1 MRAFRLLLLFVAA
14 SLVIS
19 EPAEARDIATFSIV
33 ARDPQTQ
40 ELGVAVA
47 SRFFSVGSVVPYAQA
62 GVGAIATQAN
72 ANVTFG
78 PRGLELLAR
87 KATAQQTLEILL
99 RGDSGNGVGAR
110 QVGIVAADGSSVT
123 HTGPNCNAWAGGR
136 SGPNYAVQGNILAGE
151 EVVKAMEKAFLETRG
166 TLARRMYAAL
176 VAGDAAGG
184 DSRGKQSA
192 ALVVVKE
199 GAGFNGGS
207 DRAIDIRVDDH
218 AEPFRELGRL
228 LDYAEMNYAWNQ
240 SWTAFT
246 QKRYAEALA
255 LHERAVPLAP
265 ENPELLYDLAVIR
278 LAAGKPAEALVALE
292 KALRLNPK
300 LKKQAAVDKD
310 LDALRGDAAF
320 QALIK

>member
-1 MRAFRLLLLFVAA
+1 MRVRLLLLLFVAA
-14 SLVIS
+14 SL
-19 EPAEARDIATFSIV
+19 PGTTAAARDVATFSIV

-62 GVGAIATQAN
+62 GAGAVATQAN

-78 PRGLELLAR
+78 PRGMELLER
-87 KATAQQTLEILL
+87 KASAKETLEILL
-99 RGDSGNGVGAR
+99 RSDLGDGTGGR
-110 QVGIVAADGSSVT
+110 QIGIVAADGSSAT
-123 HTGPNCNAWAGGR
+123 HTGPDCNAWAGGR
-136 SGPNYAVQGNILAGE
+136 NGPNYAVQGNILAGE
-151 EVVKAMEKAFLETRG
+151 TVVVAMEKAFLETEG

-192 ALVVVKE
+192 SLLVAKA

-218 AEPFRELGRL
+218 SEPFRELGRL
-228 LDYAEMNYAWNQ
+228 LDYAEMNYAWNRA
-240 SWTAFT
+240 WTAFT
-246 QKRYAEALA
+246 KKQYAEALVA
-255 LHERAVPLAP
+255 QEHAATLAP
-265 ENPELLYDLAVIR
+265 QNPELLYDLAVIR
-278 LAAGKPAEALVALE
+278 LAAGKRTEALPALK
-292 KALRLNPK
+292 KALQLNPN

-310 LDALRGDAAF
+310 LDALRGDPAF
-320 QALIK
+320 QAMIKP

>member
-1 MRAFRLLLLFVAA
+1 MRVRRLLALLVVFLPLTSA
-14 SLVIS
+14 S
-19 EPAEARDIATFSIV
+19 ARDVATFSIV
-33 ARDPQTQ
+33 ARDPQT
-40 ELGVAVA
+40 EEIGVAVA

-62 GVGAIATQAN
+62 GAGAVATQAN

-87 KATAQQTLEILL
+87 KASAKETVEILI
-99 RGDSGNGVGAR
+99 RGDSGNGTGGR
-110 QVGIVAADGSSVT
+110 QIGIVAADGSSAT
-123 HTGPNCNAWAGGR
+123 YTGPNCNAWAGGR
-136 SGPNYAVQGNILAGE
+136 NGPNYAVQGNILTGE
-151 EVVKAMEKAFLETRG
+151 QVVIAMEKAFLETKG

-192 ALVVVKE
+192 SLLVAKQ

-218 AEPFRELGRL
+218 TEPFKELGRL
-228 LDYAEMNYAWNQ
+228 LDYAEMNYAWNR

-246 QKRYAEALA
+246 QKRYAEALVA
-255 LHERAVPLAP
+255 HEHAVTLAP
-265 ENPELLYDLAVIR
+265 ENPELIYDLAVIR
-278 LAAGKPAEALVALE
+278 LAAGKRAEALVALE
-292 KALRLNPK
+292 KALKLNPN

-310 LDALRGDAAF
+310 LDALRGEAAF
-320 QALIK
+320 QAMVRP